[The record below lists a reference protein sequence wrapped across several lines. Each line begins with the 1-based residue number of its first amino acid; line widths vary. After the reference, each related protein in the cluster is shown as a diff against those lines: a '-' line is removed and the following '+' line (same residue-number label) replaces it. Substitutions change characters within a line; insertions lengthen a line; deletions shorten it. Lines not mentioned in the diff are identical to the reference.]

1 MILDFF
7 NVTRERE
14 ILGKSILQ
22 IFPNVVFKIACYKKI
37 QANKRILLNHARACN
52 YFERSLFFKSILKV
66 KGKSKYA

>member
-22 IFPNVVFKIACYKKI
+22 IFPNVGFKIAC
-37 QANKRILLNHARACN
+37 
-52 YFERSLFFKSILKV
+52 
-66 KGKSKYA
+66 